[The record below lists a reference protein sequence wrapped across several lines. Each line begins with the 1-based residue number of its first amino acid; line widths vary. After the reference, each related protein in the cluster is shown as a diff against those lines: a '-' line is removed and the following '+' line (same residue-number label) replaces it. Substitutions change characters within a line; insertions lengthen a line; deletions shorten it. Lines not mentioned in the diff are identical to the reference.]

1 MAGLSIC
8 GASPDVWFQTQDS
21 DQAKEIQAIVE
32 AWNNPSIDRF
42 AFKSSGTTG
51 KRKTLWFSRAQIIGS
66 AQRTHRWL
74 GMRPGNRWL
83 LALPLHYVAGR
94 MIVYR
99 CLAEG
104 MDLWP
109 LEPSLDPWQEALEA
123 DAVSLTPSMMLHM
136 LNQAEGKQKFK
147 QIRQVLLGGEPVPQ
161 SLLSMLSPW
170 QQPVVW
176 HTYGMT
182 ETLTQVAARRLCPN
196 QTVEFK
202 RVDASL
208 EFGVSESGTL
218 MVTDHLLKLSNLE
231 TKDAVA
237 LIGPGA
243 FVWKGRKDQVINSGG
258 IKLYPEDWKSRL
270 SHPWLK
276 GKHWLVV
283 GQEDP
288 SFGEV
293 PILLVE
299 TNEVPPEQ
307 LLQELNLKLSR
318 VMKLKG
324 IKHTE
329 RFERGATGKIMPPR
343 SPEI

>member
-8 GASPDVWFQTQDS
+8 GASPEVWFQRQDS
-21 DQAKEIQAIVE
+21 NQAKEIQALVE

-42 AFKSSGTTG
+42 AFQSSGTTG
-51 KRKTLWFSRAQIIGS
+51 KRKTLWFSREQITAS

-136 LNQAEGKQKFK
+136 LKQAEGKQKFE
-147 QIRQVLLGGEPVPQ
+147 QIRQVLLGGEPIPQ
-161 SLLSMLSPW
+161 SLLSMLSTW
-170 QQPVVW
+170 QRPVVW

-196 QTVEFK
+196 QELEFRGVDDALEFK
-202 RVDASL
+202 K
-208 EFGVSESGTL
+208 SESGTL
-218 MVTDHLLKLSNLE
+218 IINDPHLNILGLE
-231 TKDAVA
+231 TKDIIDLKGA
-237 LIGPGA
+237 GA
-243 FVWKGRKDQVINSGG
+243 FVWKGRHDDAINSGG
-258 IKLYPEDWKSRL
+258 IKLYPEDWKFEL
-270 SHPWLK
+270 NHPWLE
-276 GKHWLVV
+276 GKQWTVV
-283 GQEDP
+283 GQKDP

-307 LLQELNLKLSR
+307 LLQELNLKLSGA
-318 VMKLKG
+318 MKLKG

-329 RFERGATGKIMPPR
+329 RFERGATGKVIASKR
-343 SPEI
+343 L

>member
-8 GASPDVWFQTQDS
+8 GASPEAWFQSQDS
-21 DQAKEIQAIVE
+21 DQAREIQAMVE
-32 AWNNPSIDRF
+32 AWNNPSTDRF
-42 AFKSSGTTG
+42 AFQSSGTTG
-51 KRKTLWFSRAQIIGS
+51 KRKTLWFSRTQIIAS

-136 LNQAEGKQKFK
+136 LKQVGGEKRFK
-147 QIRQVLLGGEPVPQ
+147 HIQQVLLGGEPVPQ
-161 SLLSMLSPW
+161 SLLSMLSTW

-182 ETLTQVAARRLCPN
+182 ETLTQIAARRLCPN
-196 QTVEFK
+196 PDLEFK
-202 RVDASL
+202 RVDDSL

-218 MVTDHLLKLSNLE
+218 SVTDHLLKLYHLE

-237 LIGPGA
+237 LSGPES
-243 FVWKGRKDQVINSGG
+243 FVWKGRIDQVINSGG
-258 IKLYPEDWKSRL
+258 IKLYAEDWKL
-270 SHPWLK
+270 KLNHPWLE

-283 GQEDP
+283 GQQDP

-299 TNEVPPEQ
+299 TKEIPPEQ
-307 LLQELNLKLSR
+307 LLQELNLKLSG
-318 VMKLKG
+318 VMRLKG

-329 RFERGATGKIMPPR
+329 RFERGTTGKINPPQA
-343 SPEI
+343 SEI

>member
-8 GASPDVWFQTQDS
+8 GASPEAWFQSQDS
-21 DQAKEIQAIVE
+21 DQAREIQAMVE
-32 AWNNPSIDRF
+32 AWNNPSTDRF
-42 AFKSSGTTG
+42 AFQSSGTTG
-51 KRKTLWFSRAQIIGS
+51 KRKTLWFSRTQIIAS

-161 SLLSMLSPW
+161 SLLSMLSTW
-170 QQPVVW
+170 QQPMVW

-182 ETLTQVAARRLCPN
+182 ETLTQIAARRLCPN
-196 QTVEFK
+196 PDLEFK
-202 RVDASL
+202 RVDDSL

-218 MVTDHLLKLSNLE
+218 SVTDHLLKLYHLE

-237 LIGPGA
+237 LSGPEA
-243 FVWKGRKDQVINSGG
+243 FVWKGRIDQVINSGG
-258 IKLYPEDWKSRL
+258 IKWYPEDWKTEL
-270 SHPWLK
+270 VHPWLE
-276 GKHWLVV
+276 GKHWQVV
-283 GQEDP
+283 GQNDP

-299 TNEVPPEQ
+299 SKANPPDS
-307 LLQELNLKLSR
+307 LLEELNQGLIGAK
-318 VMKLKG
+318 KLKA
-324 IKHTE
+324 IKVLE
-329 RFERGATGKIMPPR
+329 RFQRGATGKILGR
-343 SPEI
+343 